1 MKIIGVSLAALAVCG
16 SVGPAYAQQQE
27 QAAQAVESPQ
37 VVESVT
43 VTARRFKITPQ
54 EFSDYEYAYTLS
66 NGEVARFSRK
76 VGRYYVAVK
85 GQPKVEIFSTAADRF
100 VTKGGAKLVFTE
112 AGEAL
117 TIDNYEQLEIESGLP
132 IAALSPAKK

>member
-16 SVGPAYAQQQE
+16 SVAPAYAQQQE
-27 QAAQAVESPQ
+27 QTAQAVETPQ
-37 VVESVT
+37 VIESVT

-54 EFSDYEYAYTLS
+54 DYEYAYTLS
-66 NGEVARFSRK
+66 NGEIARFSRK
-76 VGRYYVAVK
+76 VGRYYVSVK

-112 AGEAL
+112 GGEAL
-117 TIDNYEQLEIESGLP
+117 TIDNFEQLQIESGLP
-132 IAALSPAKK
+132 IASLAAAKK